1 MPGVDMRV
9 PEKRIMRT
17 VGTWSV
23 AVTLCGIAAW
33 SVTRLPGLAVQA
45 AHPDAQGNGA
55 AMLTDWLTDGGDNQR
70 TGWNKTRKD
79 PDERQRQGSEAALE
93 DRDRQR
99 AARVARADASVSRGT
114 ARHGRRPE
122 AGRVRQRHL

>member
-17 VGTWSV
+17 VGTWSI

-70 TGWNKTRKD
+70 TGWNKSEKILTKD
-79 PDERQRQGSEAALE
+79 NVKDLKLLWKIETGNEPRALHALMPVLVVG
-93 DRDRQR
+93 QL
-99 AARVARADASVSRGT
+99 AT
-114 ARHGRRPE
+114 AGGPQ